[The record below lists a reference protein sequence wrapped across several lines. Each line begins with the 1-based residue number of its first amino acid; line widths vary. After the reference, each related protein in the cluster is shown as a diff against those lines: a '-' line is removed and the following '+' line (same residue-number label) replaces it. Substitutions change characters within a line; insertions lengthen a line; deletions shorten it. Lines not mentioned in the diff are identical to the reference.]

1 MTMHDEEIR
10 QIDHAALALHQALEA
25 HGDALE
31 PYLDDHLAVLKAE
44 VVRLRR
50 ALLGLE
56 MGVLYQDYGA
66 PEELLEQV
74 AAEEALPVEEAA
86 AKAHDLLHQGD

>member
-25 HGDALE
+25 HGEALE
-31 PYLDDHLAVLKAE
+31 PYLEDHLAVLKAE

-66 PEELLEQV
+66 PEELLEDLTGTD
-74 AAEEALPVEEAA
+74 LPVEEAA
-86 AKAHDLLHQGD
+86 AQAHERLGKRS